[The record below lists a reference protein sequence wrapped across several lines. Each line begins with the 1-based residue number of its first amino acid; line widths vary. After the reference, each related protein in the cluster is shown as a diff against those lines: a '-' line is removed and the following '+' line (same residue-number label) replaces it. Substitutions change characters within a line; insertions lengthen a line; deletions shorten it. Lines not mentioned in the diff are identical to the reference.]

1 MADKS
6 VLLNTCLPAHVANK
20 SSVLGKGYWSI
31 SAYFNHTLSVNHLSW
46 GPTQLGQPSH
56 FCSRCLCST
65 CSIFSLTS
73 YGSRITFRK
82 MGCCTF
88 TNLKGG
94 FQSLDVSIIFFHQGF
109 ILNEDT
115 HTVRH
120 CDTVDQTGF
129 NFSSQ
134 FRLSNIDFSPWA
146 KGAPQSYLNFSQK
159 G

>member
-1 MADKS
+1 M
-6 VLLNTCLPAHVANK
+6 T
-20 SSVLGKGYWSI
+20 SSS
-31 SAYFNHTLSVNHLSW
+31 SS
-46 GPTQLGQPSH
+46 
-56 FCSRCLCST
+56 LCST
-65 CSIFSLTS
+65 CSIFSLRS

-94 FQSLDVSIIFFHQGF
+94 FQSLDVSITFFNQGF

-120 CDTVDQTGF
+120 CDPVDQTGF

-146 KGAPQSYLNFSQK
+146 KGAPQRVLEFLPKRVMAHQNRFSSGTSLAAIWDAQK
-159 G
+159 TTYIPLQRQWTPLIQCQLLCRLFY

>member
-1 MADKS
+1 M
-6 VLLNTCLPAHVANK
+6 T
-20 SSVLGKGYWSI
+20 SSS
-31 SAYFNHTLSVNHLSW
+31 SS
-46 GPTQLGQPSH
+46 
-56 FCSRCLCST
+56 LCST

-159 G
+159 GNGSPEQIFKWNFVGCNLRCSKDYLYSTPETMNTADPVSTSMLTVLLENNWT